1 MKNDHTKDIMTEMSR
16 RYDTVSDSFSGS
28 RKNSWSELDFLFD
41 DLLKKGDRVLD
52 IGCGNGRLYEK
63 ITPVADY
70 VGIDNSKE
78 LVRIARE
85 SYPKGDFRVINALE
99 TPFRDGEFDKVYTI
113 ALLHHIPSE
122 FLRIKILEEIRRVL
136 KPGGTI
142 VITVWDIWEKTA
154 RRKRVIKEAI
164 LSFLGLSK
172 LDVGDV
178 KLSWQGFDDF
188 YFHCFSLRGLVRRC
202 KRAGFEVIRTGK
214 APSKGGTNIFVVA
227 RKVDKRGL

>member
-1 MKNDHTKDIMTEMSR
+1 MKNDHAKDIMAEMSR
-16 RYDTVSDSFSGS
+16 RYDAVSDSFSGS
-28 RKNSWSELDFLFD
+28 RKNSWPELDFLFD

-52 IGCGNGRLYEK
+52 IGCGNGRFYEK
-63 ITPVADY
+63 IAPIADY
-70 VGIDNSKE
+70 IGIDNSKE
-78 LVRIARE
+78 LIHIARE
-85 SYPKGDFRVINALE
+85 SYPKGDFRVIDALE

-122 FLRIKILEEIRRVL
+122 FLRIKLFEEIGRILR
-136 KPGGTI
+136 PGGM
-142 VITVWDIWEKTA
+142 VAITVWDIWEKTA

-202 KRAGFEVIRTGK
+202 ERAGFEVIRTGK
-214 APSKGGTNIFVVA
+214 APSKGGTNIFIVA
-227 RKVDKRGL
+227 RKVDKKEL